1 MKQKKERKIS
11 KKKNLG
17 TFPENEAHEFPNKL
31 KGSLMCLQWMKENTH
46 TEANFIIRNRKD
58 STSSQKGKTEL
69 RKRSDIRV
77 VLDFLVA
84 MLEARRHKAM
94 HLKLGAGG
102 GGSISK
108 LEVFLQTSN
117 L

>member
-31 KGSLMCLQWMKENTH
+31 KGSSMCLQWMKENTH

-84 MLEARRHKAM
+84 MLEARSAQGNAFKT
-94 HLKLGAGG
+94 GG
-102 GGSISK
+102 GWGG
-108 LEVFLQTSN
+108 EVFPS
-117 L
+117 